1 MKEQKKFGRKLKL
14 HKETIAQ
21 VNGKSMTEVAAGSGD
36 TCGATACCCDTTIPV
51 PTGQNPCPVPFTE
64 PPRC

>member
-1 MKEQKKFGRKLKL
+1 MKEQKKFERKLKL

-21 VNGKSMTEVAAGSGD
+21 VSGKSMREVAAGSGD
-36 TCGATACCCDTTIPV
+36 TCDNTACCCETTIPV
-51 PTGQNPCPVPFTE
+51 LTWQNPCELPFTE